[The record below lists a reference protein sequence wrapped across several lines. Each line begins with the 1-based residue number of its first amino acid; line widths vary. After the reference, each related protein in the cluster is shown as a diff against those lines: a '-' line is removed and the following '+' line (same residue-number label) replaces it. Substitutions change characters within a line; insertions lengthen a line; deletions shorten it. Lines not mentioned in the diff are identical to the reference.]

1 MNIEK
6 FTDALGEV
14 DDKYVT
20 EALSYK
26 KSKRGRK
33 YIFTFAAAAC
43 ILLVVAAGDRF
54 LTPEQE
60 APVLPKAGATE
71 PGSTSDKSLLPGI
84 WLYSFEE
91 FENGSPW
98 NSNADLETLPVY
110 RNLSYH
116 RAGTPIGL
124 SEDELEK
131 RFASAAKALGLD
143 FQSREAITE
152 TYPDYLNDMKETEGV
167 TTITGTTGD
176 TTLTV
181 YANGLTEIEY
191 TEPLYLPEKYDFTC
205 GSTSDEEAVEAL
217 KYLYD
222 EYSDLLGYENPVY
235 YSTKEYGIGHDYA
248 DEDDTVTNSY
258 PVSIRNYHVY
268 DDSGTMEDK
277 ILNHD
282 FRYTDFIPDENGKL
296 QYIRIYDGLSTAEKL
311 GDYPLISPD
320 DARDKL
326 EKGEYICQYDPA
338 GEAEKIVPD
347 DIKGVY
353 LEYLYT
359 VTEEYYLP
367 YYVFYVD
374 DGEWDFGLHSYVQY
388 FIPAIPDEYLEGITV
403 YDGHIN

>member
-143 FQSREAITE
+143 FQSREAVTE
-152 TYPDYLNDMKETEGV
+152 TCPDYLNDMKETEGV

-176 TTLTV
+176 TNLTV

-248 DEDDTVTNSY
+248 DEDGTVTNSY
-258 PVSIRNYHVY
+258 PVSIRNYYVY
-268 DDSGTMEDK
+268 DGSGTMEDK
-277 ILNHD
+277 ILSHD

-320 DARDKL
+320 DARGKL

-353 LEYLYT
+353 LEYIYT

-388 FIPAIPDEYLEGITV
+388 FIPAISEEYLEGITV

>member
-60 APVLPKAGATE
+60 APVLPKVGATE

-98 NSNADLETLPVY
+98 NSNANLETLPVY

-143 FQSREAITE
+143 FQSREAVTE
-152 TYPDYLNDMKETEGV
+152 TCPDYLNDMKETEGV

-248 DEDDTVTNSY
+248 DEDGTVTNSY
-258 PVSIRNYHVY
+258 PVSIRNYYVY
-268 DDSGTMEDK
+268 DGSGTMEDK
-277 ILNHD
+277 ILSHD

-320 DARDKL
+320 DARGKL

-388 FIPAIPDEYLEGITV
+388 FIPAIPDEYLNDVSV